1 MMCAQDNGGQ
11 KNMLDVFQTG
21 MHKNDKYFKQK
32 PTHRQTHTHTHS
44 LSRSLGADVRFRG
57 SCLLSQLTKLIQETV
72 ETTTVFVFHP
82 QQTVEPGVI
91 VILYTP

>member
-1 MMCAQDNGGQ
+1 MCSKLGCTRMINISN
-11 KNMLDVFQTG
+11 KNQHT
-21 MHKNDKYFKQK
+21 DK
-32 PTHRQTHTHTHS
+32 HTHTHTLS
-44 LSRSLGADVRFRG
+44 LSLSLARSLGADVRFRG

-82 QQTVEPGVI
+82 QQTVEPGMI